1 MVGVTELVESYS
13 TIAQHEWDPVWTLVV
28 PYLGVTPTT
37 DCPVWDRF
45 YSSIDSKNLD
55 LYNE

>member
-28 PYLGVTPTT
+28 PYLES
-37 DCPVWDRF
+37 DSNDRLP
-45 YSSIDSKNLD
+45 YLGSVL
-55 LYNE
+55 